1 MIDDYKD
8 TAEKLKKILE
18 NNLQLIFDIDCFETN
33 MKNEAIKGSDRM
45 ALLRALQFNIGDIL
59 CKTDKDSVEDVKKA
73 RQEIANILQDN
84 NIQSGRIEFI
94 INIFSYALDWTDEEK
109 ERQRKEKEE
118 TEKNT

>member
-1 MIDDYKD
+1 MIIILR
-8 TAEKLKKILE
+8 KLKKILE

-84 NIQSGRIEFI
+84 NIQSGRIKFI
-94 INIFSYALDWTDEEK
+94 INVFSIIFISFSVLFF
-109 ERQRKEKEE
+109 
-118 TEKNT
+118 NLFLIL

>member
-1 MIDDYKD
+1 
-8 TAEKLKKILE
+8 
-18 NNLQLIFDIDCFETN
+18 

-84 NIQSGRIEFI
+84 NIQSGRIKFI
-94 INIFSYALDWTDEEK
+94 INVFPMPWTG
-109 ERQRKEKEE
+109 RMRKRNAKRL
-118 TEKNT
+118 KPSKGK